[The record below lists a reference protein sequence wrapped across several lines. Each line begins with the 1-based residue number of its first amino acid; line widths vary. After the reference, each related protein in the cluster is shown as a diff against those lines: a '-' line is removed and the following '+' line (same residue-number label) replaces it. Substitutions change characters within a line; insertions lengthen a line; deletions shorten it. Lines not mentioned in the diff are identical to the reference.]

1 MSEVSGIIIADCLIV
16 CTFPQLVT
24 GYFWL
29 LPLLSGT
36 VCFSTSP

>member
-24 GYFWL
+24 GYF
-29 LPLLSGT
+29 
-36 VCFSTSP
+36 